1 MTSTLYTYTVP
12 TYLKGLETLTLL
24 LKKAEDYAK
33 ENNIPLSDFVEARL
47 CPDMKPLS
55 FQVQSVS
62 NTSKNSVVRL
72 AGTENVPME
81 DNETTFE
88 EFYARINRT
97 IEVIKAVD
105 PKLFEGKEH
114 TEFHVKFG
122 SYEATFTGES
132 YANRFGLPNFFFHL
146 NIAYAILRSKGVP
159 LGKFD
164 YLKYFNA

>member
-1 MTSTLYTYTVP
+1 MTASLYTYTVP

-33 ENNIPLSDFVEARL
+33 EKNIPLSDFVEARL
-47 CPDMKPLS
+47 YPDMKPLS

-62 NTSKNSVVRL
+62 NTAKNSVSRL
-72 AGTENVPME
+72 AGTEGVPME

-88 EFYARINRT
+88 EFYARIDRT

-105 PKLFEGKEH
+105 PKLFEGRDHAEI
-114 TEFHVKFG
+114 HVKFG
-122 SYEATFTGES
+122 TYEATFTGES
-132 YANRFGLPNFFFHL
+132 YVNRFGLPNFFFHL

-159 LGKFD
+159 IGKLD